1 MPALLLSH
9 LCNMKLRHL
18 GFVYFSCNNQRKSER
33 HTDKWTMRERDHG
46 ILLEARHPLHHSLQQ
61 HTEETGKREKER
73 ERKSERNKQ
82 EDRGCRGRAWRW
94 GKGCPGT
101 ERVSLK

>member
-33 HTDKWTMRERDHG
+33 HTDKWTMCERDHG

-73 ERKSERNKQ
+73 ERVREINRKT
-82 EDRGCRGRAWRW
+82 EDAGGGPGGGGRAVLAQ
-94 GKGCPGT
+94 K
-101 ERVSLK
+101 ESL